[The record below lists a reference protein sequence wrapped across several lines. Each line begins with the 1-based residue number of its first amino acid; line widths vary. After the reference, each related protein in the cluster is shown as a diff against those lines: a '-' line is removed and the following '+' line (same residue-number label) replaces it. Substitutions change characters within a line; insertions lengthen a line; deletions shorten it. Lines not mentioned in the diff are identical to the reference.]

1 MDTQFLESFVAVV
14 DSGSMAAAAR
24 RLNLTPAG
32 VAQRIRALE
41 REIGAPLVSR
51 SGRTVRPTEGGAAI
65 LGRARK
71 FLTEVRDLK
80 AIAVNDRPSGA
91 LRLGAFHTASSG
103 LLPDILTLLTKAYPE
118 IEVHIIR
125 GTSAELYY
133 KALDDQVDAAMI
145 AQPPFAI
152 PKSFEWRLLR
162 EEPLIVLAPAATRI
176 RDPHALLGSEPYIAL
191 DHNSWAGRLADGYLR
206 QVRIRP
212 HERFELDG
220 LDPIA
225 VMVDRGLGVSLV
237 PDWAKPWPEG
247 LSLTKISLPKNP
259 FARRIGL
266 VWSRTSVRARLVHAF
281 LEEAVTALAVNRG
294 PIGQRRRPPRRAR
307 AIA

>member
-1 MDTQFLESFVAVV
+1 MDTRFLESFVAVV
-14 DSGSMAAAAR
+14 DSGSIAAAAR

-41 REIGAPLVSR
+41 REIGASLVSR

-71 FLTEVRDLK
+71 FLVDVRDLK
-80 AIAVNDRPSGA
+80 AIAADDRPSGA

-118 IEVHIIR
+118 IEVHIVR
-125 GTSAELYY
+125 GTSAELYS
-133 KALDDQVDAAMI
+133 KVLDDQIDAAII
-145 AQPPFAI
+145 AQPPFAV
-152 PKSFEWRLLR
+152 PKSFAWKLLR
-162 EEPLIVLAPAATRI
+162 QEPLIVLAPAATSI
-176 RDPHALLGSEPYIAL
+176 RDPHALLASEPYIGL

-247 LSLTKISLPKNP
+247 LSLAKLALPENP
-259 FARRIGL
+259 FARCVGL
-266 VWSRTSVRARLVHAF
+266 VWNRVSVRVRLVYAF
-281 LEEAVTALAVNRG
+281 LEQAIKALAVDHAVVR
-294 PIGQRRRPPRRAR
+294 QSRRRAPRRRKPA
-307 AIA
+307 

>member
-41 REIGAPLVSR
+41 REIGAPLLSR

-80 AIAVNDRPSGA
+80 AIAANDRPSGA

-125 GTSAELYY
+125 GASAELYH
-133 KALDDQVDAAMI
+133 KVLDDEVDAAMI
-145 AQPPFAI
+145 AQPPFAM

-162 EEPLIVLAPAATRI
+162 EEPLIVLAPAATSI
-176 RDPHALLGSEPYIAL
+176 RDPHALLASEPYIGVE
-191 DHNSWAGRLADGYLR
+191 HSSWAGRLADGYLR
-206 QVRIRP
+206 QARIRP

-247 LSLTKISLPKNP
+247 LSLAKFSLPKNP

-266 VWSRTSVRARLVHAF
+266 VWNRTSVRARLVHAF
-281 LEEAVTALAVNRG
+281 LDEATAALAVKRG
-294 PIGQRRRPPRRAR
+294 PIGQRRRPAPHRR